1 MGLYNM
7 PLKQRVDQLT
17 SLVNWNYIGLV
28 AGVLSIIVT
37 AYNISRYYEEIKNE
51 EE

>member
-1 MGLYNM
+1 MTI
-7 PLKQRVDQLT
+7 KQKADELT

-37 AYNISRYYEEIKNE
+37 AYNISRYYEEIKNKE
-51 EE
+51 IE